1 MGCNS
6 KKKRGKLF
14 SLTLG
19 LFILGGLLLPVNAEE
34 VQPDQVVQQ
43 EKTFLGIN
51 LVKEPKKENGKQLIQ
66 NKKSFLFINIVIN
79 GKCKLP
85 KEAKNE
91 VK

>member
-1 MGCNS
+1 MACKN

-14 SLTLG
+14 SLLLGTL
-19 LFILGGLLLPVNAEE
+19 ILGGILLPVNAEE

-51 LVKEPKKENGKQLIQ
+51 LVKEPKKEQGKQLIQ

-85 KEAKNE
+85 KE
-91 VK
+91 VKE